1 VAGVE
6 APLAVAHRLLNNPLS
21 VHASPS
27 AVEQWCHD
35 IDQLVVAAINTPHH
49 EGGRQEP
56 MVAHLHSPSAARA
69 SPFMR
74 ALPSI
79 PTTDLRNELIHRC
92 RGEDS
97 HITIECH
104 RERCRN
110 IEGRNLERD
119 FESLAL
125 TREAPAVRAM
135 RPPSYLPGSRG
146 CMPLAPHLRMVVWP
160 RKF

>member
-6 APLAVAHRLLNNPLS
+6 APLVVAHRLLNNPLS

-27 AVEQWCHD
+27 AAEQWCHN

-56 MVAHLHSPSAARA
+56 TVAHLRSPSATRA

-79 PTTDLRNELIHRC
+79 ATTDLRNELIHCC

-97 HITIECH
+97 RITIECH
-104 RERCRN
+104 RERRRN

-119 FESLAL
+119 FESLSL
-125 TREAPAVRAM
+125 T
-135 RPPSYLPGSRG
+135 
-146 CMPLAPHLRMVVWP
+146 
-160 RKF
+160 